1 MKVLV
6 VCAHFNHTR
15 FLSDCVS
22 SIINSS
28 HTNWELVIVD
38 DLSTEAGAIQSIED
52 QTLRD
57 PRVKAIQLKEN
68 SGAYVARNT
77 GISAACRDWTH
88 VTFIDPD
95 DVAEPNWFEHVLSV
109 LRGREGSVRPFL
121 QRYDVDLK
129 QPLHAYFG
137 HCPTLHSRFAWERAA
152 GFRTSQKMV
161 LPPFLKAGSAP

>member
-1 MKVLV
+1 MKVSLLSKIIPESLRVPLVIWLRKKGISTAIQSILYAREARSLKRSQASNSIISEEELSKMKVLV

-77 GISAACRDWTH
+77 GISAACQD
-88 VTFIDPD
+88 
-95 DVAEPNWFEHVLSV
+95 
-109 LRGREGSVRPFL
+109 
-121 QRYDVDLK
+121 
-129 QPLHAYFG
+129 
-137 HCPTLHSRFAWERAA
+137 
-152 GFRTSQKMV
+152 
-161 LPPFLKAGSAP
+161 